1 MAAKI
6 GPMALMNV
14 YTATKVCMSSETGG
28 VVIYMCVIIIG
39 VYQVFLY
46 CSSLWIQI

>member
-14 YTATKVCMSSETGG
+14 YTATKVCMSSET
-28 VVIYMCVIIIG
+28 VRVIIYM
-39 VYQVFLY
+39 L
-46 CSSLWIQI
+46 L

>member
-14 YTATKVCMSSETGG
+14 YTATKVCMSSKTGR
-28 VVIYMCVIIIG
+28 VVIYMCVIIGI
-39 VYQVFLY
+39 YQVFLY
-46 CSSLWIQI
+46 CSSL